1 MSFALNSAGTDYKER
16 FHTDLRGLLHIISK
30 VHFPIITFFCLQ
42 RVSLQILFSTYPKHF
57 KDASLSLLGRQ

>member
-42 RVSLQILFSTYPKHF
+42 RVSL
-57 KDASLSLLGRQ
+57 